1 MTEPGNAGA
10 TGAGASAG
18 GAGAGSGAIPEET
31 LKRALHA
38 FKKRLKLTKLDQES
52 KLGVNRPMTSGK
64 KSDVMGIIPPNDFPR
79 AVWAELAQKKLL
91 KDMGGGFYSLP

>member
-10 TGAGASAG
+10 VGSGGGAST
-18 GAGAGSGAIPEET
+18 GAIPDET